1 MFAHRAA
8 ICQIERRTAHMSID
22 RETTGPAEL
31 VLTATVARRFYL
43 EGVNKS
49 DIAAELGLSR
59 FKVAR
64 MLDWARATGLVRIE
78 LDTRGE
84 IDLDLSV
91 RLRAAH
97 GLKHCVVIDAP
108 DDDEALLRN
117 ALGRA
122 AAELLS
128 EIVEPG
134 DVLGLAWA
142 RSLMAMRTSLSR
154 LPACDV
160 VQLTGALSLPDDD
173 SSIELVRDLARK
185 SNGRGFVYYAPMVVP
200 DAATARA
207 LRTQPDI
214 ARAIG
219 RYPDVT
225 KAVIG
230 VGAWQH
236 GLSTV
241 VGALTEQ
248 ERREIYD
255 LGVRGEL
262 SGVQIDGA
270 GNPVTTPLTDRLIGI
285 DAEQLHAV
293 PDVIAVAYGTAKV
306 DAVHAGI
313 RGEFITSLVTHTAL
327 ANGLLERA

>member
-1 MFAHRAA
+1 MSAYRG
-8 ICQIERRTAHMSID
+8 ETA
-22 RETTGPAEL
+22 GPAEL
-31 VLTATVARRFYL
+31 VLTATAARRFYL
-43 EGVNKS
+43 EGVSKS
-49 DIAAELGLSR
+49 DIATEIGVSR

-64 MLDWARATGLVRIE
+64 MLDWARETGLVRIE

-91 RLRAAH
+91 RLRTAL
-97 GLKHCVVIDAP
+97 GLRHCVVIDAP
-108 DDDEALLRN
+108 EDDEELLRG

-122 AAELLS
+122 AADLLA

-142 RSLMAMRTSLSR
+142 RSLMAMRTSLTR

-160 VQLTGALSLPDDD
+160 VQLTGALSLPADD
-173 SSIELVRDLARK
+173 SSVELVRDLARR
-185 SNGRGFVYYAPMVVP
+185 SHGQGFFYYAPMVLP
-200 DAATARA
+200 DAATARV

-214 ARAIG
+214 ARAIE

-230 VGAWQH
+230 VGSWQQ

-255 LGVRGEL
+255 LGVRSEL
-262 SGVQIDGA
+262 SGVQIDGE
-270 GNPVTTPLTDRLIGI
+270 GNPVVTPLTDRLIGI
-285 DAEQLHAV
+285 DADQLHAV

-306 DAVHAGI
+306 DAVSAGI
-313 RGEFITSLVTHTAL
+313 RGGFITSLVTHTGMAS
-327 ANGLLERA
+327 GLLQRA

>member
-1 MFAHRAA
+1 M
-8 ICQIERRTAHMSID
+8 
-22 RETTGPAEL
+22 
-31 VLTATVARRFYL
+31 LTATVARRFYL
-43 EGVNKS
+43 EGVSKS

-64 MLDWARATGLVRIE
+64 MLDWARATGLVKIE

-84 IDLDLSV
+84 INLDLSV
-91 RLRAAH
+91 QLRAAH
-97 GLKHCVVIDAP
+97 DLRHCVVIDTP
-108 DDDEALLRN
+108 EDDDALLRG

-122 AAELLS
+122 AAELLA

-142 RSLMAMRTSLSR
+142 RSLMAMRTSLTR

-160 VQLTGALSLPDDD
+160 VQLTGALSLPADD

-185 SNGRGFVYYAPMVVP
+185 SNGQGFFYYAPMVLP
-200 DAATARA
+200 DAATARV

-214 ARAIG
+214 ARAIE

-230 VGAWQH
+230 VGAWQQ

-262 SGVQIDGA
+262 SGVQIDGD

-285 DAEQLHAV
+285 DAAQLHAV

-313 RGEFITSLVTHTAL
+313 RGAFITSLVTHAGLADAL
-327 ANGLLERA
+327 LRRA